1 MMDMMLFVCTHCI
14 VLNKLL
20 NYQHVI
26 IMHIYTEDVSSFLFK
41 LHSCDPI
48 SLIGVPESRTT
59 TSENGRSLNFSS
71 RYLNEEL
78 LMN

>member
-1 MMDMMLFVCTHCI
+1 MMDMMFFVCTHCI
-14 VLNKLL
+14 VLYKLL

-26 IMHIYTEDVSSFLFK
+26 IMHIYTEVVSSYLLK

-59 TSENGRSLNFSS
+59 TSENDRSLNFSS

-78 LMN
+78 LIN